1 MHMLGLSTG
10 RFLSPFLTLYDRR
23 LCVPGFSDI
32 AGTSQGS
39 FFHACLFPSIIFVSP
54 HRRRQ
59 RREPVHRRSRRRG
72 PAINTMSAPR
82 PTMKTI
88 QKRFYTA
95 LPRAVSA
102 PSTSASAI
110 SRVRS
115 NSAPSSRSL
124 YTANS
129 SSGPLA
135 FFDSPPPPPPPPS
148 SRPGNPHILSTS
160 RLPVKAE
167 GEGSTSPH
175 SHNSPHGQGGQPPF
189 SLALTSPQANS
200 SSPPVIPASHQ
211 SAGFFPY
218 SSFPP
223 IPFYNVSLSDQSD
236 SHPRV
241 KRHRTRYHLD
251 VGAYGIPK
259 HAKKKSGM
267 SSSGVSTGCFFQ
279 DVPTEDLSLAVQVG
293 EDAYFIRENAMGVAD
308 GVGGWSRARGA
319 YTSFSHQTQT
329 QPCRTLNVQTPAHR
343 NGPLRILHLA
353 LFLLGV

>member
-1 MHMLGLSTG
+1 
-10 RFLSPFLTLYDRR
+10 
-23 LCVPGFSDI
+23 
-32 AGTSQGS
+32 
-39 FFHACLFPSIIFVSP
+39 
-54 HRRRQ
+54 
-59 RREPVHRRSRRRG
+59 
-72 PAINTMSAPR
+72 MSAPR

-88 QKRFYTA
+88 QKRLYTA
-95 LPRAVSA
+95 LPRT

-124 YTANS
+124 YTVNS

-148 SRPGNPHILSTS
+148 SRPGNPHIVSTS
-160 RLPVKAE
+160 RLPIKAE
-167 GEGSTSPH
+167 GEGTSPH
-175 SHNSPHGQGGQPPF
+175 SHNSPHGQGQTSGQPPF

-223 IPFYNVSLSDQSD
+223 IPFCNVSLSDQSD

-241 KRHRTRYHLD
+241 KRHRMRYHLD

-267 SSSGVSTGCFFQ
+267 GGAGVSTGCF
-279 DVPTEDLSLAVQVG
+279 TEDLSLAVQVG

-308 GVGGWSRARGA
+308 GVGGWSRARGTW
-319 YTSFSHQTQT
+319 TSF
-329 QPCRTLNVQTPAHR
+329 QPH
-343 NGPLRILHLA
+343 
-353 LFLLGV
+353 